1 MAIFA
6 PSLASSSTM
15 ALPMPLLP
23 PVTIATLFFKSI
35 TTLLVIRQ
43 GQLCGLAL
51 IFVPVDPCFIAAVQ
65 DLNGR
70 RFAEVAPRP
79 IDKGSDLCPDPIHQ
93 ECVHTDPCSE
103 GDRTVEFVPL
113 LSDRCHSGV
122 TPDHRH
128 DALVVV
134 MKRGT
139 RLSGDFSKNVLRG
152 PDATLLGYRP
162 ELRQR
167 VVVRA
172 MNIGEVTQDVDS
184 RKPFDGEVRSH
195 LDPSAATSRQARIG
209 GQRRCHEPATPNHSA
224 CSNRGAI
231 RKQYLIGRHF
241 FHPSTQL

>member
-1 MAIFA
+1 MAMLA

-51 IFVPVDPCFIAAVQ
+51 AFVPVDPCFIAAIQ

-70 RFAEVAPRP
+70 GFAEIAPLP
-79 IDKGSDLCPDPIHQ
+79 LDKGSDFCSGSVHHQ
-93 ECVHTDPCSE
+93 CVYANPCSE
-103 GDRTVEFVPL
+103 GDRSVEFVPL

-172 MNIGEVTQDVDS
+172 MNIGEVTQDV
-184 RKPFDGEVRSH
+184 
-195 LDPSAATSRQARIG
+195 
-209 GQRRCHEPATPNHSA
+209 
-224 CSNRGAI
+224 
-231 RKQYLIGRHF
+231 
-241 FHPSTQL
+241 